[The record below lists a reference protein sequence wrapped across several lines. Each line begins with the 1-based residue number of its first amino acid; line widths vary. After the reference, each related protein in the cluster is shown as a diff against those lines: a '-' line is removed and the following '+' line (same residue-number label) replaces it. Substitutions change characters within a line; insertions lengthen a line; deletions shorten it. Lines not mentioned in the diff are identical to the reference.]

1 MGRKTNIQRLL
12 NKIDKIDR
20 DIDADVMELN
30 EAYAELGHKIW
41 RKSLQ
46 NKECV
51 LTIINPRNEK
61 LK

>member
-20 DIDADVMELN
+20 DIDADVMELD
-30 EAYAELGHKIW
+30 EAYAELGREIW

-51 LTIINPRNEK
+51 LTIVNPRNEK

>member
-1 MGRKTNIQRLL
+1 MSV

-20 DIDADVMELN
+20 DIDADVMELD
-30 EAYAELGHKIW
+30 EAYAELGREIW

-51 LTIINPRNEK
+51 LTIVNPRNEK